1 MVLHPKKLLL
11 IDCLGALLS
20 AFLLGIVLVRF
31 ESSFGMP
38 RNTLYFLSATA
49 CLFAMYSGLC
59 YVFLKKNHA
68 SYLKWIAFANMIYCS
83 LTLGLMF
90 YFYKEMT
97 LLGVIY
103 FLVEVSIIATLAVM
117 ELRVAS
123 K

>member
-1 MVLHPKKLLL
+1 MRLNSKKLLL

-20 AFLLGIVLVRF
+20 AFLLGIILVRF

-49 CLFAMYSGLC
+49 CLFAMCSGLC
-59 YVFLKKNHA
+59 YVFLKGNHA
-68 SYLKWIAFANMIYCS
+68 VYLKWIAFANMIYCC
-83 LTLGLMF
+83 LTLALTL

-97 LLGVIY
+97 MLSVIY
-103 FLVEVSIIATLAVM
+103 FLVEVIIIITLAMM